1 MSSLLCFLQD
11 IGIALKDNIKGEVKN
26 LALEIWS
33 NLTKR
38 RKTKVGTLS
47 PTKLMVS

>member
-11 IGIALKDNIKGEVKN
+11 IVIALKDYMKGDVKN
-26 LALEIWS
+26 LALDIWS

-38 RKTKVGTLS
+38 RKIKVGTLS